1 MRCFRR
7 TNVTFFGKDHSYPG
21 IFSFHTPT
29 ILRWEFF
36 GISAIRPNV
45 KCSCEDISVS
55 CVAAKAGVN
64 EGGRRDFRRI
74 LWGGFLGCNSGGDE
88 SRDGGHARIV
98 QYRSKKYPEQIC
110 II

>member
-64 EGGRRDFRRI
+64 EGGRGIFAEYF
-74 LWGGFLGCNSGGDE
+74 GGEFWDE
-88 SRDGGHARIV
+88 TGEGGHPQKGSYLKVEKI
-98 QYRSKKYPEQIC
+98 E
-110 II
+110 